1 MKIGI
6 YRNMNRILSIL
17 ISVIIALFTA
27 PAIAQAADP
36 ITISYSNVILDRTSI
51 STGQSLN
58 VTFDMRSTGLT
69 TSPVQ
74 PSAFLEI
81 ADQSSEC
88 EEGCGEIVTRM
99 VSGNISQGKW
109 SATITAGSALPSG
122 TYRVVIWI
130 GKLKGVSGALY
141 YHNQS
146 VILTNTYLPIK
157 PTADPI
163 TISYSNVILDRTS
176 ISTGQSLNVTFDMR
190 STGLTTSPVQ
200 PSAFLEIADQ
210 SSECEEKCVNA
221 VAKMVSGNISQGRWS
236 ATITADI
243 GLPSGTYRVVI
254 WFSKVSKTLHY
265 HNQNVILT
273 NTSLPIKPTADPMS
287 EKTNNIPTA
296 KKDTSESTLSK
307 SKKITI
313 TCSKGKS
320 VKKFSGANPK
330 CPKGFKKG

>member
-1 MKIGI
+1 MRMGI
-6 YRNMNRILSIL
+6 DRNMNRILTIL
-17 ISVIIALFTA
+17 ISVILALFTA

-88 EEGCGEIVTRM
+88 EEECGEIVTRM

-157 PTADPI
+157 PTADP
-163 TISYSNVILDRTS
+163 
-176 ISTGQSLNVTFDMR
+176 
-190 STGLTTSPVQ
+190 
-200 PSAFLEIADQ
+200 
-210 SSECEEKCVNA
+210 
-221 VAKMVSGNISQGRWS
+221 
-236 ATITADI
+236 
-243 GLPSGTYRVVI
+243 
-254 WFSKVSKTLHY
+254 
-265 HNQNVILT
+265 
-273 NTSLPIKPTADPMS
+273 MS
-287 EKTNNIPTA
+287 EKTKNFPTA
-296 KKDTSESTLSK
+296 KKDPSESTISK

-313 TCSKGKS
+313 TCTKGKL